1 MSDGPLFE
9 RPLDELLPATHRAAP
24 RPARSAP
31 TAGPETVRDRP
42 DVELVAIARYQK
54 WLIRVILLQILIAAG
69 WVTAAILTDQMDGP
83 SAPPI
88 VVFGIVAA
96 VILSLVALGVMIAL
110 ASMLYSRTTAVAL
123 GLCQFL
129 VGGGTIL
136 LCVVN
141 VRATAELRR
150 NGIRVGLLGARRS
163 DLTAL
168 VTPQRDKDQV
178 QKLGW

>member
-88 VVFGIVAA
+88 MVFGGVAT
-96 VILSLVALGVMIAL
+96 LTFSLVTLGVAFAL
-110 ASMLYSRTTAVAL
+110 TSKLHGQTTTL
-123 GLCQFL
+123 GLCRLFL
-129 VGGGTIL
+129 GGGVL
-136 LCVVN
+136 AVN
-141 VRATAELRR
+141 GRATTELRR
-150 NGIRVGLLGARRS
+150 NGIRVGLLGARRA

-168 VTPQRDKDQV
+168 VPPQRDKDQV